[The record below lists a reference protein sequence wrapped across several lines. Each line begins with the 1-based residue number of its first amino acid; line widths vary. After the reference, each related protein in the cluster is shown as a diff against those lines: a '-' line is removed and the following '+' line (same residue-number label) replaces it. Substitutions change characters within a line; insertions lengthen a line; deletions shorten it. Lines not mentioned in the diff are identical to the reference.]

1 MNNKFLGVIITV
13 LLIII
18 IYQSGYI
25 NKLFSKQTINCDSEK
40 AISLGKNIIREKIFP
55 QLFSNVKFSV
65 DEIQFDTIITKNIN
79 KDTGAQECSATTNI
93 LGNFQINKDS
103 FQDDFTFFNLFL
115 GSNYVVNLNNNKF
128 LISSPVWYTTEI
140 TNDGKQ
146 YLINL
151 KFDGDRTKSLY
162 SKNNKVNDEE
172 IFKLILPFAEKGNAD
187 LQNKMGVMYSNGKGV
202 KQDLNEAFNWYKK
215 SADQNN
221 VWGLYNL
228 AEEYFSG
235 KTVKKDFVKAF
246 ELFKKSAEQ
255 ENPPAQNRLANMYY
269 SGEGIQQDYN
279 QAAYW
284 YEKSANSGFNWAQ
297 KNLADMYYD
306 GKGVKKNFDKAFSLY
321 KLSADSGNSYAQT
334 MLGIMYKMGK
344 GTNED
349 YSKAIEYLEKAAK
362 QNFDSA
368 YLQLGYIYQDDINP
382 KKDLTKAFSYF
393 LKASELHNYKAK
405 FELVQMYIKGEGIE
419 KSFEKAKFLLNQ
431 AQQNGYA
438 NEVEEIINK
447 YKLNDKLQYKIE
459 IIKFKIENDEES
471 VHKESLIAYL
481 RIKKGELIENNISPE
496 YINLDSN
503 NLPFNDEI
511 NQKIINSNIGDV
523 IKPMKYNDYYQVM
536 KILDIK

>member
-1 MNNKFLGVIITV
+1 MNNKVLGVIIIV
-13 LLIII
+13 LLTII
-18 IYQSGYI
+18 IYQGEYI
-25 NKLFSKQTINCDSEK
+25 NKFFSKDTINCDSEK
-40 AISLGKNIIREKIFP
+40 AINLGKNIIEDKIFP
-55 QLFSNVKFSV
+55 QLFGNVKFNI

-79 KDTGAQECSATTNI
+79 KDTGAQECRATTNI

-103 FQDDFTFFNLFL
+103 FQDEFNFFSLFL
-115 GSNYVVNLNNNKF
+115 GSDNVINLDKNKF

-140 TNDGKQ
+140 TDDGKQ

-151 KFDGDRTKSLY
+151 KFNGDRTKSLY
-162 SKNNKVNDEE
+162 SKNIKVNDEE
-172 IFKLILPFAEKGNAD
+172 TFKLILPFAKKGNAD
-187 LQNKMGVMYSNGKGV
+187 LQNKIGVMYSNGKGV
-202 KQDLNEAFNWYKK
+202 NQDLNEAFNWYKK

-235 KTVKKDFVKAF
+235 NIVKKDFVKAF

-255 ENPPAQNRLANMYY
+255 ENPEAQNRLANMYY
-269 SGEGIQQDYN
+269 LGEGIQQDYN
-279 QAAYW
+279 QAASW

-297 KNLADMYYD
+297 KNLADMYYY
-306 GKGVKKNFDKAFSLY
+306 GKGVKKNFDKAFLLY
-321 KLSADSGNSYAQT
+321 KLSADNGNSNAQT
-334 MLGIMYKMGK
+334 MIGIMYKMGE

-368 YLQLGYIYQDDINP
+368 YLHLGYIYKDETNPQKDI
-382 KKDLTKAFSYF
+382 TKAFTYL
-393 LKASELHNYKAK
+393 LKASELDNYKAK
-405 FELVQMYIKGEGIE
+405 FELAKMYIRGEGIE

-438 NEVEEIINK
+438 NEVEEIINR
-447 YKLNDKLQYKIE
+447 YRLNDNLQYKIG

-471 VHKESLIAYL
+471 AHKESLVTYL
-481 RIKKGELIENNISPE
+481 KIKKGELFENNIFPE
-496 YINLDSN
+496 YISLSSN

-523 IKPMKYNDYYQVM
+523 VKPIKYNDYYQVI